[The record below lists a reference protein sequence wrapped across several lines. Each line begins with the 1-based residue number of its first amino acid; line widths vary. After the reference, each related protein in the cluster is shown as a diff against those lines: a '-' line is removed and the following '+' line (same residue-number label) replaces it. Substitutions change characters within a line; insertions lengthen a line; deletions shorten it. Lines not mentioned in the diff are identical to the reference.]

1 MRKDESKVFN
11 NCVYKRPTSG
21 LFNET
26 FAGAAK
32 CGLLGSSS
40 LKCKKL
46 EECEWFEDK
55 KSFEKSELGQFWK
68 EQDDIMK
75 KDEEREIKTSEAIK
89 YLFEKEPIVAKEFV
103 KRIIKLP
110 PDVLKDAIKMI
121 DFLQTKK
128 GKNWGLKRVGVPFNT
143 WFLDYMIKFSSAK

>member
-1 MRKDESKVFN
+1 
-11 NCVYKRPTSG
+11 
-21 LFNET
+21 
-26 FAGAAK
+26 
-32 CGLLGSSS
+32 
-40 LKCKKL
+40 
-46 EECEWFEDK
+46 
-55 KSFEKSELGQFWK
+55 
-68 EQDDIMK
+68 MK

-128 GKNWGLKRVGVPFNT
+128 GKNWSLK
-143 WFLDYMIKFSSAK
+143 IQSS